1 MSNDDINKKYLNPVM
16 ILNFIKGL
24 IAVPAGFITAN
35 LISDLTDKALKGMTI
50 EVIRQAIF
58 LSVFVVIYRLLC
70 LLLDIMSG
78 RHSAKDVQ
86 SFKTSIYKSFLMQPP
101 WVASKFTSGRT
112 IESFTDDVGQTVAFY
127 TKTLPDFINGIIMLV
142 SYTVYIMTKNI
153 SFAIVLLGMGSI
165 QIIPPIIV
173 KKYMVQNYDDT
184 RKIEAEVTEHTV
196 TAYKGFETIKLY
208 NLKNWYF
215 KVLSEIHK
223 RYLKIGI
230 RSETTMQSQNM
241 MESAESYI
249 LKFGTYGIIGWFVF
263 AHIISINTGVQAIAL
278 YTGLYGAIKTIF
290 DGIPAFYVSGKA
302 DERIKELTGAAPA
315 DYDYSKDLAKSGRN
329 KPVYEV
335 KDLSYSY
342 GDKTVLKNAGFKIM
356 TGDITVVKGA
366 NGEGKS
372 TLLDILLGLK
382 HDYSGSVLFF
392 GTELRRLD
400 PEIYKGYV
408 SAVFQ
413 NENGFDMKAAEF
425 FGLFEDA
432 GIIDKDKAFKLAR
445 EFGLSQDE
453 LDKEIKN
460 LSGGEFKKLYII
472 VGLLKNSEVIF
483 LDEPGNSLDEEAK
496 ELLKQKL
503 ISCGKTVFLITHDP
517 YFMDIAACIMEIKN
531 GEVFVER
538 RDEHEKASAD

>member
-1 MSNDDINKKYLNPVM
+1 M
-16 ILNFIKGL
+16 
-24 IAVPAGFITAN
+24 
-35 LISDLTDKALKGMTI
+35 
-50 EVIRQAIF
+50 
-58 LSVFVVIYRLLC
+58 
-70 LLLDIMSG
+70 
-78 RHSAKDVQ
+78 
-86 SFKTSIYKSFLMQPP
+86 
-101 WVASKFTSGRT
+101 
-112 IESFTDDVGQTVAFY
+112 
-127 TKTLPDFINGIIMLV
+127 
-142 SYTVYIMTKNI
+142 
-153 SFAIVLLGMGSI
+153 
-165 QIIPPIIV
+165 
-173 KKYMVQNYDDT
+173 
-184 RKIEAEVTEHTV
+184 
-196 TAYKGFETIKLY
+196 
-208 NLKNWYF
+208 
-215 KVLSEIHK
+215 
-223 RYLKIGI
+223 
-230 RSETTMQSQNM
+230 
-241 MESAESYI
+241 
-249 LKFGTYGIIGWFVF
+249 
-263 AHIISINTGVQAIAL
+263 
-278 YTGLYGAIKTIF
+278 
-290 DGIPAFYVSGKA
+290 
-302 DERIKELTGAAPA
+302 
-315 DYDYSKDLAKSGRN
+315 
-329 KPVYEV
+329 YEV